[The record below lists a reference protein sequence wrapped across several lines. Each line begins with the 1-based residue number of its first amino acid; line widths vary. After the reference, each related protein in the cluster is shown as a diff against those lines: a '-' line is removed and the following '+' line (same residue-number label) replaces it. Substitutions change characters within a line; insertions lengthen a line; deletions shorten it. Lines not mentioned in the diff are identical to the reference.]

1 MFVDEKHLLAAS
13 QNDTPKDFADFLVSV
28 GLGEYSDDVIE
39 NEISGDVV
47 VEAKGGE
54 KILKELGM
62 SAVERLRVNFL
73 YRRHLLH
80 QSSELGRQCPVEKVA
95 EFFRQNKVL
104 RERAIEIEKNGIDG
118 EMLLQASEEAIEELG
133 ITSIGWNL
141 IKKKLKESSHS

>member
-28 GLGEYSDDVIE
+28 GLGEYSEDVIE

-62 SAVERLRVNFL
+62 SAVERLRVHVL
-73 YRRHLLH
+73 YRRHLH
-80 QSSELGRQCPVEKVA
+80 QASELDRQCPVEKVVK
-95 EFFRQNKVL
+95 FFRQNKVL

-141 IKKKLKESSHS
+141 IKKKLKESSHN